1 MSTPTTVTNA
11 ELAALRGEV
20 RDFLAAETDAGTFV
34 PACDPQVGGFSA
46 EFSRRVGKMGW
57 IGMTWPHRYGGG
69 ERSRLERYVVCEEL
83 LAGGAPVGAHWSA
96 DRQIGPGLLR
106 FGTEAQRQRF
116 LPAITRGECF
126 FGLGI
131 SEPEAGSDLASVR
144 TRAVPSEDGWRL
156 SGHKIWTSHAHEAD
170 YIMVLCRTSPSG
182 DDRHAGL
189 SQLIVPLDAPGVI
202 ARPIRTMAGKDTF
215 GEVTFDDVHVPTEM
229 VFGRIGDGWTQVTSE
244 LADERNG
251 PERFLST
258 FPLVRQMV
266 AIAADA
272 DDRMLVTAI
281 GRLTAHLATLRHMS
295 YRIST
300 FPDRPTAATDAVLV
314 KDLGTVLE
322 GEITRVARDVTPR
335 SAATAK
341 QRRFE
346 ELLAQA
352 VLAGPSFTIR
362 GGATEILR
370 GIIAR
375 RLGVR

>member
-1 MSTPTTVTNA
+1 MTMPSKVTSD
-11 ELAALRGEV
+11 ELTALRGEV
-20 RDFLAAETDAGTFV
+20 RDFLAAEIGAGTFV
-34 PACDPQVGGFSA
+34 PSCDPQVGGFSA
-46 EFSRRVGKMGW
+46 EFSRRVGKKGW
-57 IGMTWPHRYGGG
+57 IGMTWPRRYCGQ

-106 FGTEAQRQRF
+106 FGTQAQRQRF
-116 LPAITRGECF
+116 LPVITRGECF
-126 FGLGI
+126 FALGI

-144 TRAVPSEDGWRL
+144 TRAVPSGDGWRL

-170 YIMVLCRTSPSG
+170 YIMVLCRTSPPG

-189 SQLIVPLDAPGVI
+189 SQLIVPLDAPGVV

-215 GEVTFDDVHVPTEM
+215 GEVTFDDVEVPADM
-229 VFGRIGDGWTQVTSE
+229 VFGTIGNGWAQVTSE

-258 FPLVRQMV
+258 FQLLQQMV
-266 AIAADA
+266 RIAEDT
-272 DDRMLVTAI
+272 DDPALIAGI
-281 GRLTAHLATLRHMS
+281 GRLTARLATLRHMS
-295 YRIST
+295 YQIAC
-300 FPDRPTAATDAVLV
+300 FPDQPTAATDAVLV

-335 SAATAK
+335 SATTTE